1 MRLSISL
8 GTVNFNPRSHEGSDV
23 TNSVFP
29 FPVMEFQSTLPRR
42 ERHTTTVVDV
52 DARNFNPRSREG
64 SDSNFDQKFIPL
76 FDKKSQII
84 FFEIK
89 FPLSY
94 PLFFP
99 KYSSFV
105 HISGCEF
112 LYDFMSASHSHSHI
126 ITKLTYH
133 LLQFHDQHPCAPP
146 LPDTYFLN
154 SRISNCQHSHQ

>member
-1 MRLSISL
+1 MRIY
-8 GTVNFNPRSHEGSDV
+8 FNPRSREGSD
-23 TNSVFP
+23 SA
-29 FPVMEFQSTLPRR
+29 STLTLYDLNEISIHAPAKGATNI
-42 ERHTTTVVDV
+42 ELAQIAAYQD
-52 DARNFNPRSREG
+52 FNPRSREG

-99 KYSSFV
+99 KHSSFV

>member
-1 MRLSISL
+1 MIALNA
-8 GTVNFNPRSHEGSDV
+8 VA
-23 TNSVFP
+23 
-29 FPVMEFQSTLPRR
+29 
-42 ERHTTTVVDV
+42 

-64 SDSNFDQKFIPL
+64 SDVAAVAVWKRTADFNPRSREGSESNFDQKFIPL
-76 FDKKSQII
+76 FDKKPQII

-99 KYSSFV
+99 KHSSFV